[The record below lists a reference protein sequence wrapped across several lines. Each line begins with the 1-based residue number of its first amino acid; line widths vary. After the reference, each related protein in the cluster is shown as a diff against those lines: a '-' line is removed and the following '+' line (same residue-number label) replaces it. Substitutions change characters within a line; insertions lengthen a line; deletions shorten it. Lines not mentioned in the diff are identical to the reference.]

1 MQPTQRLR
9 ALRRTPSA
17 ERTIRSTAGLREGVV
32 AEADAV
38 EFAQDEVA
46 HGVGAEAFGDDR
58 VGDAAF
64 DVLVDAEVEGGEQ
77 AGPADEDE
85 VVVFGEVLEEQP
97 QLAQV
102 GQVHEVG
109 VVEDGGQ
116 GLAGV
121 VEAEGLLDEAAFA
134 LEGGAFELD
143 AEGVA
148 EDFDGVGVGV
158 QGAGDG
164 GDEVLVF
171 GEALQGLLDDGSCRC
186 RERRGPGTVRLADNG
201 P

>member
-1 MQPTQRLR
+1 MVLLAERTASIRQPTQRLR
-9 ALRRTPSA
+9 AWRRTPSA
-17 ERTIRSTAGLREGVV
+17 ERTMRSMAGRREGVV
-32 AEADAV
+32 PEPDAV

-46 HGVGAEAFGDDR
+46 HGVGVEPLGDDR
-58 VGDAAF
+58 VGDAAL

-85 VVVFGEVLEEQP
+85 VVVLGEVLEEQP

-121 VEAEGLLDEAAFA
+121 VEAEGLLDEPAFA
-134 LEGGAFELD
+134 LEGGALELD

-158 QGAGDG
+158 QGSRRRWRPGAGCRG
-164 GDEVLVF
+164 G
-171 GEALQGLLDDGSCRC
+171 AAA
-186 RERRGPGTVRLADNG
+186 PA
-201 P
+201 

>member
-1 MQPTQRLR
+1 MGK
-9 ALRRTPSA
+9 SSKS
-17 ERTIRSTAGLREGVV
+17 E
-32 AEADAV
+32 
-38 EFAQDEVA
+38 
-46 HGVGAEAFGDDR
+46 
-58 VGDAAF
+58 
-64 DVLVDAEVEGGEQ
+64 
-77 AGPADEDE
+77 
-85 VVVFGEVLEEQP
+85 P

-121 VEAEGLLDEAAFA
+121 VEAEGLLDEPAFA

-158 QGAGDG
+158 QGSA
-164 GDEVLVF
+164 
-171 GEALQGLLDDGSCRC
+171 R
-186 RERRGPGTVRLADNG
+186 RWRRGAGFRGGVAGTA
-201 P
+201 